1 MKKSDLIDNVAAV
14 TGQTKVQAKVSVE
27 AVLSE
32 IKNGV
37 LSNGSAQFVGFGS
50 FKVVARKERIG
61 RNPQTGE
68 AITITAK
75 NVVKFKPSF

>member
-1 MKKSDLIDNVAAV
+1 MKKSDLIDNVAAA
-14 TGQTKVQAKVSVE
+14 TGQTKAQAKVSVE

-37 LSNGSAQFVGFGS
+37 LSNGSAQFIGFGS
-50 FKVVARKERIG
+50 FKLVARPERIG
-61 RNPQTGE
+61 RNPQTGNP
-68 AITITAK
+68 ITIPAK